1 MLARMKTCPYC
12 KEQVHE
18 DAIKCRYCQSM
29 LLAGV
34 APADKPDE
42 RDVTYVVDRG
52 LITFAKFTGG
62 VLAIFL
68 VSGAFLFGF
77 KLENSVERV
86 EKLQKE
92 AETTSRELEASKTEL
107 ETAKKSV
114 ATLKADVQKQLDEAR
129 LILKDMTRNKE
140 ESTAILTAHRDLTP
154 KEKETLAEVKSS
166 EPGKVRGE
174 YKYWATG
181 ATIRIRFLGG
191 TPKDQAA
198 VKADAVEWTKYA
210 NLNFQFVDSGDAD
223 VRIAIRPNEGSWS
236 FVGTDALA
244 IPKTEPTMNLGWMER
259 KNTLHQ
265 FGHVLGLIEEHTNPK
280 ADIKWDVA
288 ALKKEFMGA
297 PNFWDEATLRSHVL
311 AKTPQDQIGPYRDFD
326 PRSVMTYTFDPKLT
340 GGMQLGGGPE
350 LSESDK
356 ALARKLYPGR

>member
-1 MLARMKTCPYC
+1 MKTCPYC
-12 KEQVHE
+12 KEQVQE
-18 DAIKCRYCQSM
+18 EAVKCRYCQSM
-29 LLAGV
+29 LLSGLV
-34 APADKPDE
+34 APDKPEE
-42 RDVTYVVDRG
+42 RSVTYVVDRG

-62 VLAIFL
+62 VLAVFL

-86 EKLQKE
+86 EKLQEE
-92 AETTSRELEASKTEL
+92 AKATAKDLEASKAEL
-107 ETAKKSV
+107 EAAKKSV
-114 ATLKADVQKQLDEAR
+114 ATLKTDVQKLLDEAK
-129 LILKDMTRNKE
+129 LILKDMARNKE
-140 ESTAILTAHRDLTP
+140 ESTAILTEHRELTP
-154 KEKETLAEVKSS
+154 KQRETLAEVKSS
-166 EPGKVRGE
+166 EPGKVRGD

-198 VKADAVEWTKYA
+198 VKADAAEWLKYA
-210 NLNFQFVDSGDAD
+210 NLNFQYVAAGEAD
-223 VRIAIRPNEGSWS
+223 VRIAFRPNEGSWS

-244 IPKTEPTMNLGWMER
+244 IPQKEATMNLGWMER
-259 KNTLHQ
+259 NNTLHQ

-280 ADIKWDVA
+280 ANIKWDVA
-288 ALKKEFMGA
+288 ALKKELMGA
-297 PNFWDEATLRSHVL
+297 PNFWDEATLRKNVL
-311 AKTPQDQIGPYRDFD
+311 AKTPQDEVGPYREFD

-340 GGMQLGGGPE
+340 GGVPLGGGSE